1 MLISLL
7 LAFAPLF
14 IQTSHENVKF
24 SVEYAIT
31 PKEKNQ
37 GLKGRENLNEEEG
50 MLFIYEKEDSEPFW
64 MDKTKIPLAL
74 LFINSHYYIVDIK
87 YGTPFS
93 RTILRGDHPY
103 QYVLEINPK
112 TVQKYQIGIGQ
123 KVLFD
128 SDGSDNS
135 I

>member
-14 IQTSHENVKF
+14 IQTPHENVKF

-37 GLKGRENLNEEEG
+37 GLKGRENLKEDEG
-50 MLFIYEKEDSEPFW
+50 MLFIYEKEDGEPFW
-64 MDKTKIPLAL
+64 MDKTQIPLAL
-74 LFINSHYYIVDIK
+74 LFINSNYYIVDIK

-93 RTILRGDHPY
+93 RTIIRGDHPY

-112 TVQKYQIGIGQ
+112 TVQKYQIRTGQ

-128 SDGSDNS
+128 SDCSGDN